1 MVMRMAAVATVA
13 VVMAASGGAW
23 AEEPARERTPG
34 GAAAG
39 AGWDDSHM
47 QSRHG
52 ETPRTN
58 RPRISGVT
66 GYGALVSGAAEPSKP
81 TVEELEF
88 TSQREWAQGA
98 LSVGSN
104 ERARAAESASQP
116 SGSTRIQ
123 RGSTLRSGSV
133 TSGSR

>member
-1 MVMRMAAVATVA
+1 MRFAAAVAIA
-13 VVMAASGGAW
+13 MAASAGAW
-23 AEEPARERTPG
+23 AEEPARAGEP
-34 GAAAG
+34 AAAG
-39 AGWDDSHM
+39 AQWDDSHM

-66 GYGALVSGAAEPSKP
+66 GYGALVNGGAEPSKQ

-88 TSQREWAQGA
+88 TSQREWAQGE

-104 ERARAAESASQP
+104 ERARAAESASRP
-116 SGSTRIQ
+116 SGSSRIQ
-123 RGSTLRSGSV
+123 RGSTLRSGAVS
-133 TSGSR
+133 SGSR